1 MCAAYCAD
9 LVDIRRAQE
18 RIDPFI
24 HTTPVFTCRSIDQV
38 AGRQVWLKCESFQRG
53 GSFKL
58 RGALNAVHQ
67 LPEEQA
73 AKGVVT
79 HSSGNF
85 AQALAIAAAARD
97 IPATVVMPADAPEVK
112 KAAVKGYGARVVECV
127 PTLEAREATAAKVI
141 AETGGTFVH
150 PYDHPHVV
158 AGQGTVA
165 LELLEQVPD
174 PGTVIVP
181 VGGGGLVSGIALAFQ
196 EMWPSTMVIAAEP
209 VGADDAFRSRAA
221 GRLIPQTDPRTVADG
236 LRTSLGQH
244 TWPVVRDVVA
254 DVWTVDDAAIMSAMR
269 LLWERAKL
277 VIEPSGAVGL
287 AALLTHRHRLPMKG
301 TVAVVLSGGNV
312 DLERIDWTTG
322 A

>member
-9 LVDIRRAQE
+9 LVDIRQAAE

-24 HTTPVFTCRSIDQV
+24 HTTPVFTCRSIDAL

-58 RGALNAVHQ
+58 RGAVNAVHQ

-73 AKGVVT
+73 EKGVVT

-85 AQALAIAAAARD
+85 AQALAIAAATRG
-97 IPATVVMPADAPEVK
+97 IPATVVMPSDAPEVK
-112 KAAVKGYGARVVECV
+112 KAAVKGYGAAVVECV
-127 PTLEAREATAAKVI
+127 PTLQAREEMAAKVI

-158 AGQGTVA
+158 AGQGTVG

-174 PGTVIVP
+174 PGTVVVP
-181 VGGGGLVSGIALAFQ
+181 VGGGGLVSGIALALR
-196 EMWPSTMVIAAEP
+196 ELWPSAMVIAAEP
-209 VGADDAFRSRAA
+209 TGADDAFRSRAA
-221 GRLIPQTDPRTVADG
+221 GRLIPQTDPNTVADG

-254 DVWTVDDAAIMSAMR
+254 DVWTVDDVAIMSAMR

-287 AALLTHRHRLPMKG
+287 AALLANRHRLPLTG

-312 DLERIDWTTG
+312 DLERVDWSG
-322 A
+322 VS